1 MITIHFVMK
10 ATFEDGRE
18 AQFQEMMRG
27 LAQLQAKY
35 RGVRAE
41 LLVKVR
47 DELMRLKPTSSM
59 KGNGAP
65 PTPPTHTMLPSC
77 RLCGRGMKVND
88 EGNYVCATGHVR
100 VAS

>member
-1 MITIHFVMK
+1 MK
-10 ATFEDGRE
+10 ATFDDGRE
-18 AQFQEMMRG
+18 AQFQDMMKG

-41 LLVKVR
+41 LLAKVR

-65 PTPPTHTMLPSC
+65 PTPPTHSMLPSC
-77 RLCGRGMKVND
+77 RMCGRGMKVAED
-88 EGNYVCATGHVR
+88 GNYICPTGHIR
-100 VAS
+100 AAS